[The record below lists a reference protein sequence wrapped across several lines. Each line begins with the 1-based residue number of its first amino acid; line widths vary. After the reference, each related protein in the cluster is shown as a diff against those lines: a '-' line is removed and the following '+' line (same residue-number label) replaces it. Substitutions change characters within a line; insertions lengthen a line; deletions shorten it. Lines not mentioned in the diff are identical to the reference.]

1 MQDKGF
7 SIYLITGLNQLQA
20 VCVELAASQTSE
32 KENGLLLLQSW
43 GCGVWGVEGAVSNG
57 QELLPA
63 PPEPAV
69 GSGVH

>member
-32 KENGLLLLQSW
+32 KENGLLLLQSQGYGGSSEQW
-43 GCGVWGVEGAVSNG
+43 AR
-57 QELLPA
+57 A
-63 PPEPAV
+63 ATRTPEPAV